1 MPKAKS
7 LHVDSLA
14 SAKKIDSLMKN
25 GCVTIA
31 VIVADWCGACKR
43 VKPHW
48 LNMLKKKNKKNV
60 VLVNNEVF
68 PNTSLN
74 HLNITHFPSVF
85 EIAPGKEPVLLKN
98 VSDPAAIESAVNG
111 FMNAPAHMNLAD
123 EPNWKETKPKASKSI
138 PASEFVNNVKTLN
151 SVNSVNSVKTLNT
164 LNTLPKVNTVRNSL
178 VVMSPKTFRPSL
190 EPLKG
195 GTRRRRSSSRR
206 RQRQTRKN

>member
-1 MPKAKS
+1 
-7 LHVDSLA
+7 
-14 SAKKIDSLMKN
+14 MKN

-68 PNTSLN
+68 PKTPLN

-111 FMNAPAHMNLAD
+111 FMNAEVDSEAD
-123 EPNWKETKPKASKSI
+123 EPNWKEPKSI
-138 PASEFVNNVKTLN
+138 PASEFVNNVKTL
-151 SVNSVNSVKTLNT
+151 TAANT
-164 LNTLPKVNTVRNSL
+164 LIAGNPMTAGNTMKKANNVPNSL
-178 VVMSPKTFRPSL
+178 VVMSPKSFRPSL

-195 GTRRRRSSSRR
+195 GTRRRRQIRK

>member
-68 PNTSLN
+68 PNTPLN

-98 VSDPAAIESAVNG
+98 VSDPAAIETAVNG
-111 FMNAPAHMNLAD
+111 FMNAEAEVEAEAE
-123 EPNWKETKPKASKSI
+123 EPNWNEPKSI

-151 SVNSVNSVKTLNT
+151 AVNNVKTLNAVNAR
-164 LNTLPKVNTVRNSL
+164 NTLKKPNNVPNSL
-178 VVMSPKTFRPSL
+178 VVMSPKSFRPSL

-195 GTRRRRSSSRR
+195 GTRRRRQIRR

>member
-1 MPKAKS
+1 
-7 LHVDSLA
+7 
-14 SAKKIDSLMKN
+14 MKN
-25 GCVTIA
+25 GYVTIA

-68 PNTSLN
+68 PKTPLN

-111 FMNAPAHMNLAD
+111 FMNAEVDAD
-123 EPNWKETKPKASKSI
+123 AKAEEPNWKEPKSI
-138 PASEFVNNVKTLN
+138 PASEFVNNVKTL
-151 SVNSVNSVKTLNT
+151 TAANT
-164 LNTLPKVNTVRNSL
+164 LTAGNTLKKPNNVPNSL
-178 VVMSPKTFRPSL
+178 VVMSPKSFRPSL

-195 GTRRRRSSSRR
+195 GRRSRR
-206 RQRQTRKN
+206 QIRKRQRQTRKN

>member
-1 MPKAKS
+1 
-7 LHVDSLA
+7 
-14 SAKKIDSLMKN
+14 MKN

-111 FMNAPAHMNLAD
+111 FMNASAPINLAD

-151 SVNSVNSVKTLNT
+151 TLNSVNSVKTLNT
-164 LNTLPKVNTVRNSL
+164 LNTLINLPKVNTVRNSL

-195 GTRRRRSSSRR
+195 GTRRRSSRR
-206 RQRQTRKN
+206 RQVRRTRKN